1 MTKALR
7 EPYLTPNGSN
17 DDDASFENLDY
28 QEGTTSFDYSLQSPS
43 TVDSSWAPSLLKPND
58 EFGQLG
64 LGLNLDSHLENEQIS
79 HNDSS
84 SNEAYFLCMEGKVCP
99 QSQIPKPLLKF
110 PSHSTRIF
118 QPWPKTIHLKRAR
131 QLNGLT

>member
-17 DDDASFENLDY
+17 DDDASFETLDY
-28 QEGTTSFDYSLQSPS
+28 QEGTASFDYSLQSPS
-43 TVDSSWAPSLLKPND
+43 TVDSSWAPSLLKPNG
-58 EFGQLG
+58 EFDQLG
-64 LGLNLDSHLENEQIS
+64 LGLDVDGHLENEQTS

-99 QSQIPKPLLKF
+99 QSHFPKPLLKF
-110 PSHSTRIF
+110 PSHSTHIF
-118 QPWPKTIHLKRAR
+118 
-131 QLNGLT
+131 

>member
-1 MTKALR
+1 MKKALR

-17 DDDASFENLDY
+17 DDDASFETLDY
-28 QEGTTSFDYSLQSPS
+28 QEGTASFDYSFQSPS
-43 TVDSSWAPSLLKPND
+43 TVDSSWAPSLLKPNG
-58 EFGQLG
+58 EFDQLG
-64 LGLNLDSHLENEQIS
+64 LGLDMDGHLENEQTS

-110 PSHSTRIF
+110 PSHSTHTF
-118 QPWPKTIHLKRAR
+118 QP
-131 QLNGLT
+131 

>member
-1 MTKALR
+1 MKKALR

-28 QEGTTSFDYSLQSPS
+28 QEGTASFDYSFQSPS
-43 TVDSSWAPSLLKPND
+43 TVDSSWAPSLLKPNG
-58 EFGQLG
+58 EFDQLG
-64 LGLNLDSHLENEQIS
+64 LGLDVDGHLENEQTS

-84 SNEAYFLCMEGKVCP
+84 SNEAYFLYMEGKVCP

-110 PSHSTRIF
+110 PSHSTHTF
-118 QPWPKTIHLKRAR
+118 QP
-131 QLNGLT
+131 